1 MDLDFKK
8 VLAAITK
15 VGSLLTRIGEYA
27 WRILSFSPA
36 DPTIAYRKM
45 LCVALD
51 AQGASL
57 VLGTR
62 FLSHLRIKDQ
72 RPLPLEEEGYPP
84 PEALASSVAVY
95 LTERNSLKTEIVLSV
110 PKPWAVIKTV
120 EFPVST
126 LENLPVVVASELDR
140 ITPFTPE
147 EVYYDFKVQ
156 SRDEEKIS
164 LLVIAARADRI
175 DPYLEAFR
183 EKGLQV
189 GGITVHPAGMEA
201 LWSYQALG
209 PETCFLEI
217 QEKGYEGALFQNRG
231 ISAVLT
237 GRFDSGEDK
246 NKTEQLMDT
255 LEKLLPNQPLAS
267 PPRPVF
273 IHLADANPTLKEML
287 KVRLTRPVVFSDE
300 LNLRLPLPG
309 NPRNV
314 SYPALGGWLSFLW
327 RGAEDLNLIT
337 RGVRAGAQTPFWLT
351 IPLLLG
357 LMALTAF
364 YWITPVQIETQR
376 LALIDKQITQKKGEV
391 KKVEVLK
398 KEIDAVT
405 KERNIISDFKNSRQ
419 MAIGLLKELTEIIPK
434 DAWLTRVRVSEKQVN
449 IEGYAPSA
457 TLLVPKLEAS
467 PSFEKVE
474 FASPTYRD
482 PKLNQD
488 RFQIKMEIEGL

>member
-1 MDLDFKK
+1 MGLDFKK
-8 VLAAITK
+8 ASAAIAG
-15 VGSLLTRIGEYA
+15 VGSLLARTGEYA

-45 LCVALD
+45 LCVALE

-62 FLSHLRIKDQ
+62 LLSRLKIKDQ
-72 RPLPLEEEGYPP
+72 RPLSYEEEGYPP

-95 LTERNSLKTEIVLSV
+95 LTERNSLKTEIALSV

-126 LENLPVVVASELDR
+126 LENLPVVVASEMDR

-147 EVYYDFKVQ
+147 EVYYDFRIQ
-156 SRDEEKIS
+156 SRNEEKVS
-164 LLVIAARADRI
+164 LLIIAARADRI

-183 EKGLQV
+183 GKGLRV
-189 GGITVHPAGMEA
+189 GGLTVHLAGMET
-201 LWSYQALG
+201 LWHYQDLG
-209 PETCFLEI
+209 PEACFLEV
-217 QEKGYEGALFQNRG
+217 QEKGYEGALFQKRG
-231 ISAVLT
+231 ISTVLT
-237 GRFDSGEDK
+237 GSFDSAEEKSEAD
-246 NKTEQLMDT
+246 QLVDT
-255 LEKLLPNQPLAS
+255 LEKLLPNQALAS

-273 IHLADANPTLKEML
+273 FHLAEPRPTLKEML
-287 KVRLTRPVVFSDE
+287 KLRLTRPVVFSDE
-300 LNLRLPLPG
+300 MNLRLPLPG

-327 RGAEDLNLIT
+327 GGGDDLNLLT
-337 RGVRAGAQTPFWLT
+337 RGIRPGVKAPFWLT

-357 LMALTAF
+357 LMTLTAF
-364 YWITPVQIETQR
+364 YWVTPVKIETQR
-376 LALIDKQITQKKGEV
+376 LALIDKQIIQKKGEV
-391 KKVEVLK
+391 KKVEALK

-405 KERNIISDFKNSRQ
+405 KERNIINDFKNSRQ
-419 MAIGLLKELTEIIPK
+419 MAISLLKELTVVIPK
-434 DAWLTRVRVSEKQVN
+434 DAWLTRVRLSEKQVN

-467 PSFEKVE
+467 PYFEKVE

>member
-8 VLAAITK
+8 ASVEIAR
-15 VGSLLTRIGEYA
+15 VGSLLVRAGEFA

-36 DPTIAYRKM
+36 DPLVAYRKM

-51 AQGASL
+51 ATGASL

-62 FLSHLRIKDQ
+62 FLSRLRIKDQ
-72 RPLPLEEEGYPP
+72 RRLPFEEEGYPP
-84 PEALASSVAVY
+84 PELLASSVAVY
-95 LTERNSLKTEIVLSV
+95 LTERDSLKTEIVLSV
-110 PKPWAVIKTV
+110 PKSWAVIKTV

-126 LENLPVVVASELDR
+126 LENLPEVVASELDR
-140 ITPFTPE
+140 VTPFTPE
-147 EVYYDFKVQ
+147 EVYYDFKTQ
-156 SRDEEKIS
+156 SRDEEKVS

-183 EKGLQV
+183 EKGLRV
-189 GGITVHPAGMEA
+189 GGITVHLAGMET
-201 LWSYQALG
+201 LWRYQTLG
-209 PETCFLEI
+209 PEAAFLEI
-217 QEKGYEGALFQNRG
+217 QAQGYEGALFQNRG

-237 GRFDSGEDK
+237 GRFDSEEEK

-255 LEKLLPNQPLAS
+255 LEKLLPDQSLAS

-273 IHLADANPTLKEML
+273 FHLADKDPSLKEIL
-287 KVRLTRPVVFSDE
+287 RERLTRPVVFFDE
-300 LNLRLPLPG
+300 MNLHLSVPG
-309 NPRNV
+309 NPRTV
-314 SYPALGGWLSFLW
+314 SYPALGGLLAFLW
-327 RGAEDLNLIT
+327 NAAEGLNLIT
-337 RGVRAGAQTPFWLT
+337 RGVRPRVKTPFWLT

-357 LMALTAF
+357 LMAMTAF
-364 YWITPVQIETQR
+364 YWITPVKIETRR

-391 KKVEVLK
+391 KKVEALRR
-398 KEIDAVT
+398 EIDAVT
-405 KERNIISDFKNSRQ
+405 KERNIIGDFKNSRQ
-419 MAIGLLKELTEIIPK
+419 MTIGLLKELTLVIPK
-434 DAWLTRVRVSEKQVN
+434 DAWLTRVRISEKQVN

-457 TLLVPKLEAS
+457 TALIPKLEAS
-467 PSFEKVE
+467 PFFEKVE

>member
-1 MDLDFKK
+1 VNLNLDKAS
-8 VLAAITK
+8 AAINK
-15 VGSLLTRIGEYA
+15 VGSFLARIGEYV

-36 DPTIAYRKM
+36 DPAIAYRKM
-45 LCVALD
+45 LCVSLD

-62 FLSHLRIKDQ
+62 FLSRLKIRDQ
-72 RPLPLEEEGYPP
+72 RPLSFEEEGNPP

-95 LTERNSLKTEIVLSV
+95 LTERNALKTEIALSV

-126 LENLPVVVASELDR
+126 LENLPAVVASELDR

-147 EVYYDFKVQ
+147 EVYYDFKIQ
-156 SRDEEKIS
+156 SRNEEKVS

-183 EKGLQV
+183 EKGLRV
-189 GGITVHPAGMEA
+189 GGITVHLAGMET
-201 LWSYQALG
+201 LWRYQALG
-209 PETCFLEI
+209 PEACFLEI
-217 QEKGYEGALFQNRG
+217 QGKGYEGALFQNRG

-237 GRFDSGEDK
+237 GSFDSVEEK
-246 NKTEQLMDT
+246 EKTEQIVET
-255 LEKLLPNQPLAS
+255 LEKLPPNHALTS

-273 IHLADANPTLKEML
+273 FHLANSQPTIKEML
-287 KVRLTRPVVFSDE
+287 KVRLTRPFFFSDE
-300 LNLRLPLPG
+300 MNLRLPLPG
-309 NPRNV
+309 NRRDV

-327 RGAEDLNLIT
+327 RGAENLDLLT
-337 RGVRAGAQTPFWLT
+337 RGVRTAVKTPFWLT

-357 LMALTAF
+357 LMGLTAF
-364 YWITPVQIETQR
+364 YWIAPVKIETQR

-391 KKVEVLK
+391 KKVEALK
-398 KEIDAVT
+398 KEVDAVT
-405 KERNIISDFKNSRQ
+405 RELNIISDFKNSRQ
-419 MAIGLLKELTEIIPK
+419 MAIGVLKELTVLIPK

-457 TLLVPKLEAS
+457 TVLVPKLEAS
-467 PSFEKVE
+467 SYFEKVE
-474 FASPTYRD
+474 FSSPTYRD

>member
-1 MDLDFKK
+1 MDLNLNKAS
-8 VLAAITK
+8 AAVNK
-15 VGSLLTRIGEYA
+15 VGSLLARIGEYA
-27 WRILSFSPA
+27 WWILSFSPA
-36 DPTIAYRKM
+36 DPAIAYRKM

-62 FLSHLRIKDQ
+62 FLSRLSIKDQ

-84 PEALASSVAVY
+84 PETLASLVAVY
-95 LTERNSLKTEIVLSV
+95 LTERNSLNTEIALSV

-147 EVYYDFKVQ
+147 EVYYDFKIQ
-156 SRDEEKIS
+156 SRNEEKIS

-183 EKGLQV
+183 EKGLRV
-189 GGITVHPAGMEA
+189 GGITVHLAGMET
-201 LWSYQALG
+201 LWRYQALG
-209 PETCFLEI
+209 PEACFLEI
-217 QEKGYEGALFQNRG
+217 QKKGYEGALFQNRG

-237 GRFDSGEDK
+237 GSFDSTEEK
-246 NKTEQLMDT
+246 NKTEQLEDA
-255 LEKLLPNQPLAS
+255 LEKLLPNQALTS

-273 IHLADANPTLKEML
+273 FHLADTQPTIKEML
-287 KVRLTRPVVFSDE
+287 KARLTRPFFFSDE
-300 LNLRLPLPG
+300 MNLRLPLPG

-337 RGVRAGAQTPFWLT
+337 RGVRPGVKTPFWLT

-364 YWITPVQIETQR
+364 YWITPVKIETQR

-391 KKVEVLK
+391 KKVEALK
-398 KEIDAVT
+398 KEIDAVA
-405 KERNIISDFKNSRQ
+405 KERNIISDFKNSRH
-419 MAIGLLKELTEIIPK
+419 MAIGLLKELTLLIPK
-434 DAWLTRVRVSEKQVN
+434 DAWLTRVRISENQVN

-467 PSFEKVE
+467 PFFRKWN
-474 FASPTYRD
+474 SPPRPIGT
-482 PKLNQD
+482 PN
-488 RFQIKMEIEGL
+488 

>member
-62 FLSHLRIKDQ
+62 FLSRLRIKDQ

-147 EVYYDFKVQ
+147 EVYYDFKIQ

-175 DPYLEAFR
+175 DPYLAAFR

-201 LWSYQALG
+201 LWRYQALG

-237 GRFDSGEDK
+237 GRFDSGEEK

-391 KKVEVLK
+391 KKVEALK

-419 MAIGLLKELTEIIPK
+419 LAIGLLKELTVIIPK

>member
-1 MDLDFKK
+1 MGLDFNKA
-8 VLAAITK
+8 LAAITK
-15 VGSLLTRIGEYA
+15 VGSLSARIGEYA

-62 FLSHLRIKDQ
+62 FLSRLRIKDQ

-95 LTERNSLKTEIVLSV
+95 LTERNSLKTEIALSV

-147 EVYYDFKVQ
+147 EVYYDFKIQ

-183 EKGLQV
+183 EKGLRV

-217 QEKGYEGALFQNRG
+217 QEKGFEGALFQNRG

-237 GRFDSGEDK
+237 GRFDSAEEK

-255 LEKLLPNQPLAS
+255 LEKLFPNQPLAS

-287 KVRLTRPVVFSDE
+287 KVRLTRPVIFSDE

-337 RGVRAGAQTPFWLT
+337 RGVRPGVKTPFWLT

-357 LMALTAF
+357 LLALTAF

-391 KKVEVLK
+391 KKVEALK

-419 MAIGLLKELTEIIPK
+419 MAIGLLKELTVIIPK

-467 PSFEKVE
+467 PLFEKVE

>member
-1 MDLDFKK
+1 MDFNFNKAS
-8 VLAAITK
+8 AAITK
-15 VGSLLTRIGEYA
+15 VGSLLARVGEYA

-36 DPTIAYRKM
+36 DPSIAYRKM
-45 LCVALD
+45 LCVALE
-51 AQGASL
+51 AKGAAL

-62 FLSHLRIKDQ
+62 LFSRLKIRDQ
-72 RPLPLEEEGYPP
+72 RPLTYEEEGYPP

-95 LTERNSLKTEIVLSV
+95 LTERNALKTEIVLSV

-126 LENLPVVVASELDR
+126 LENLPVVVASEMDR

-147 EVYYDFKVQ
+147 EVYFDFKIQ
-156 SRDEEKIS
+156 SRNEEKIS

-183 EKGLQV
+183 GKGLRV
-189 GGITVHPAGMEA
+189 GGLTVHLVGMET
-201 LWSYQALG
+201 LWHYQALG
-209 PETCFLEI
+209 PEACYLEV
-217 QEKGYEGALFQNRG
+217 QEKGYEGALFQKQG

-237 GRFDSGEDK
+237 GSFDSADE
-246 NKTEQLMDT
+246 KTKTDQLVDT
-255 LEKLLPNQPLAS
+255 LEKLLPNQALAS

-273 IHLADANPTLKEML
+273 FHLAEPNPTLKEMVKL
-287 KVRLTRPVVFSDE
+287 RLTRPVVFSDE
-300 LNLRLPLPG
+300 MNLRLPLPG
-309 NPRNV
+309 NPRSV

-327 RGAEDLNLIT
+327 RGADDLNLIT
-337 RGVRAGAQTPFWLT
+337 RGVRQGIKAPFWLT

-357 LMALTAF
+357 LMVMTAF
-364 YWITPVQIETQR
+364 YWVTPVKIETQR
-376 LALIDKQITQKKGEV
+376 LALIDKQIIQKKGEV
-391 KKVEVLK
+391 KKVESLK
-398 KEIDAVT
+398 KDITAIT
-405 KERNIISDFKNSRQ
+405 KERNIISDFKYSRRT
-419 MAIGLLKELTEIIPK
+419 AISLLRELTLTIPK
-434 DAWLTRVRVSEKQVN
+434 DAWLTRVRISEKQVN

-467 PSFEKVE
+467 PYFEKVE